1 MFKNML
7 KRSWLSIVRKPSRSI
22 ILVLILFVMANMLL
36 ATVSIKNSVDK
47 SMDYAKE
54 KIGGIVYL
62 QSDTDKIRE
71 QVEKARKSGETVNF
85 TAPTISEDLVK
96 GIADSKYIKDY
107 TYSVVANANA
117 GSYTVVETAQNERER
132 QFQSSLDSAKN
143 QVSDQVSQFNAQRE
157 QFNTE
162 QESANSQSRGSGP
175 MGFPGGSTGGNRP
188 NFNFN
193 FDINISDPSL
203 GRGDTS
209 IQGVNSFDFISDV
222 ESGNMKIVD
231 GKKFDETTKNG
242 VVISNELAEANSLKV
257 GSEITFKRT
266 SDSTEVKLTVV
277 GIYQTST
284 EDFNYNT
291 VYTNIDTAKQFYT
304 EEQLKTL
311 SVQNV
316 HYYLTSASEKDAFLA
331 ETNSKYKDLDTQN
344 LKLDIDDSSYQ
355 TMVGPIEQVGSFSV
369 VVLWIVIV
377 ATIAIVTLIV
387 VINVKDRRYEMGV
400 LLSLGAKKTNIVGQV
415 FIELILVGTIA
426 FVASLATSQVL
437 AQKMGEGLL
446 QQQVTASEQEA
457 ADNESTRGLNA
468 GPGRFMMNQRTSN
481 VEQIDSIDVSAGIQ
495 EYATL
500 FSIGYL
506 ILILAMILPS
516 VNVLRY
522 QPKAILTGKE

>member
-62 QSDTDKIRE
+62 QADTEAVRE
-71 QVEKARKSGETVNF
+71 KVEKARESGEQMQFTV
-85 TAPTISEDLVK
+85 PTISETMAK
-96 GIADSKYIKDY
+96 GVADSKYIKDY
-107 TYSVVANANA
+107 TYSIVANANA
-117 GSYTVVETAQNERER
+117 GSYKAVETAQNERER
-132 QFQSSLDSAKN
+132 QFQESLNNARDQVNN
-143 QVSDQVSQFNAQRE
+143 QVSEFNAQRNE
-157 QFNTE
+157 FNAE
-162 QESANSQSRGSGP
+162 QESANGQAGGSGP
-175 MGFPGGSTGGNRP
+175 TGGMRMMRP

-193 FDINISDPSL
+193 FNINVTDPTL
-203 GRGDTS
+203 ARGDTS
-209 IQGVNSFDFISDV
+209 VQGINSFDFISDV
-222 ESGNMKIVD
+222 EAGNMKIVE

-257 GSEITFKRT
+257 GSEMTFKRT
-266 SDSTEVKLTVV
+266 SDSAEIKLTVV

-291 VYTNIDTAKQFYT
+291 VYANIDTAKQFYT

-311 SVQNV
+311 NVQNV
-316 HYYLTSASEKDAFLA
+316 RYYLTSASDKDAFLA
-331 ETNSKYKDLDTQN
+331 ETNVEYKDLGTQN

-369 VVLWIVIV
+369 TILWIVII
-377 ATIAIVTLIV
+377 ATVAIVTLIV

-400 LLSLGAKKTNIVGQV
+400 LLSLGAKKSNIVGQIFV
-415 FIELILVGTIA
+415 ELILVGTIA
-426 FVASLATSQVL
+426 FGASLATSQIL

-457 ADNESTRGLNA
+457 SENESTRGANA
-468 GPGRFMMNQRTSN
+468 GPRMMMLGGQQQTN
-481 VEQIDSIDVSAGIQ
+481 VEQIDKIDVSAGVQ

-500 FSIGYL
+500 FGIGYL
-506 ILILAMILPS
+506 ILVLAMILPS

-522 QPKAILTGKE
+522 QPKTILTGKE